1 MMKRNTFGWVDPKKI
16 PTYVTLIFLVTGVTL
31 LCVGF
36 GVKSYQAR
44 ALAES
49 VEVPVEVI
57 RNDSRYERGS
67 DKPLVDGRPRLQY
80 RPVFQT
86 TVPTGEVVTYEA
98 LSWKLSSPLY
108 NVGDRMTGFY
118 RAETG
123 VITTEEI
130 RKGQEL
136 VPNIM
141 FLMAAIFLGFAL
153 AIWLAFKKR
162 GPTKE

>member
-1 MMKRNTFGWVDPKKI
+1 MKRKTFGWVDPKKV

-49 VEVPVEVI
+49 VEVPVVVI

-67 DKPLVDGRPRLQY
+67 DKPLVDGRRRLQY

-86 TVPTGEVVTYEA
+86 TAPTGEIVTYEA
-98 LSWKLSSPLY
+98 RSWKLSSPLY
-108 NVGDRMTGFY
+108 NVGDRLTGFY

-123 VITTEEI
+123 VITTEQI
-130 RKGQEL
+130 RKGQEF
-136 VPNIM
+136 VPKIM

-153 AIWLAFKKR
+153 ALWLVFKKQNPAR
-162 GPTKE
+162 E